1 MTATA
6 HSHDTETPHVRL
18 RLAASVSVR
27 PERFGALLY
36 DFRTRKLMF
45 LKTPQLAAVID
56 AMDGARTVEECLD
69 TAQADPAERASLL
82 GVIDHLLGIG
92 MLQHAPATK
101 E

>member
-1 MTATA
+1 MTATVPTHGTQTRA
-6 HSHDTETPHVRL
+6 ARL
-18 RLAASVSVR
+18 RLAGSVSVR

-45 LKTPQLAAVID
+45 LKTPRLAAVID
-56 AMDGARTVEECLD
+56 AMDGTRTVEECLD
-69 TAQADPAERASLL
+69 AAQAAPDERAGLR

>member
-1 MTATA
+1 MTAL
-6 HSHDTETPHVRL
+6 VRPDDAGTRRTHL
-18 RLAASVSVR
+18 RLAGSVSVR

-45 LKTPQLAAVID
+45 LKTPRLAAVID

-69 TAQADPAERASLL
+69 TAGAGADEQAGLL
-82 GVIDHLLGIG
+82 GVIDHLLDIG
-92 MLQHAPATK
+92 MLQHAPARK